1 MTQPVACRS
10 IDGYE
15 QFERLPGAA
24 LTSEEKLQV
33 YFRPV
38 NYKVVHEDDLY
49 KIHFSQDGQ
58 IRRKGEKPVLRRKK
72 NILDYESKTPHPLG
86 WLFLRNS
93 VPLKGLAPGT
103 VRVRPDPARREQ
115 PRNLGHGDP
124 RVSGHPATPGAP
136 KQGTLTGKRMEPNF
150 AASSSLF
157 VPQVPPG
164 ESGLPRFWIR
174 DIGFVWPLDNRNH
187 GTQTLSGYHLV
198 EGFAIGFVP

>member
-1 MTQPVACRS
+1 MLASRCICALILASLLFCPALRAIGTAHAQTPSSTKDQPERGEVPKDVSRLEMTQPVACRS
-10 IDGYE
+10 IDGFE
-15 QFERLPGAA
+15 QFERLPGAV

-93 VPLKGLAPGT
+93 VPLKGLAPGQYEYDLILRDENNPGISAT
-103 VRVRPDPARREQ
+103 ATLEFRVIPP
-115 PRNLGHGDP
+115 L
-124 RVSGHPATPGAP
+124 
-136 KQGTLTGKRMEPNF
+136 
-150 AASSSLF
+150 
-157 VPQVPPG
+157 QVPRSKAP
-164 ESGLPRFWIR
+164 
-174 DIGFVWPLDNRNH
+174 
-187 GTQTLSGYHLV
+187 
-198 EGFAIGFVP
+198 